1 MLSLNPVVL
10 LIILYLTVNFLS
22 MLIGCFSGEIQ
33 VETSFFHVSPE
44 SLVYSFILQCC
55 CLFVLYV
62 IYSFFLAKSKNV
74 NLKLKNKWGIL
85 LCILQISFAIF
96 NYTMGVN
103 LAGSTERIEGG
114 SFMNYFFIFFQ
125 PDNLFVI
132 ISLCLKSPMLFWI
145 NIIIYTISMLLRGWM
160 GGVFIMFFLIISR
173 FQHIKISI
181 RLLIKL
187 FSFLIILLVLMP
199 VIIEAKWA
207 MRTGVPIIAF
217 INAIPSYFSVDRY
230 LAGASYLLNRFQ
242 HVGHLALI
250 LENAT
255 VLNSDYMSARFS
267 SYFWDGLPQT
277 VLSKTY
283 NIEIVKLTSYIVEFI
298 FGVPNPSWN
307 VNVGIVGWFFILKWE
322 SIVLILYLFCLL
334 FFPYYIVCK
343 YSGKKVLT
351 ILSCFS
357 IVYLFH
363 GWFGAY
369 INLAL
374 FACLVS
380 ILANIKVHKSV

>member
-1 MLSLNPVVL
+1 MLALNPVVL

-33 VETSFFHVSPE
+33 VETSFFHVNPE
-44 SLVYSFILQCC
+44 SLIYSFILQCC
-55 CLFVLYV
+55 CLFVLYFF
-62 IYSFFLAKSKNV
+62 YSFFFARTKNV
-74 NLKLKNKWGIL
+74 DLKLENKWGLL

-114 SFMNYFFIFFQ
+114 SLINYFFIFFQ

-132 ISLCLKSPMLFWI
+132 ISLCLKSPMFFWI
-145 NIIIYTISMLLRGWM
+145 NIIIYTFSMMLRGWM
-160 GGVFIMFFLIISR
+160 GGVFIIFFLIITR
-173 FQHIKISI
+173 FQYIKVSI
-181 RLLIKL
+181 RLLMKL
-187 FSFLIILLVLMP
+187 FSFFVILLVLMP

-207 MRTGVPIIAF
+207 MRTGVPVITF
-217 INAIPSYFSVDRY
+217 INAIPSYFTVERY
-230 LAGASYLLNRFQ
+230 SEGVGYLLNRFQ

-250 LENAT
+250 LENSST
-255 VLNSDYMSARFS
+255 LNSDYMNARFS
-267 SYFWDGLPQT
+267 NYFWDGLPQ
-277 VLSKTY
+277 VILSKVY
-283 NIEIVKLTSYIVEFI
+283 NLEIYKLTSYIVEFI
-298 FGVPNPSWN
+298 FGIPNPSWN
-307 VNVGIVGWFFILKWE
+307 VNIGIVGWFFILKWE
-322 SIVLILYLFCLL
+322 SIIFTLYLFCLL
-334 FFPYYIVCK
+334 FFPYYIVSK
-343 YSGKKVLT
+343 YAGKKLLT

-363 GWFGAY
+363 GWLGAY

-380 ILANIKVHKSV
+380 IFANIKLHKSV